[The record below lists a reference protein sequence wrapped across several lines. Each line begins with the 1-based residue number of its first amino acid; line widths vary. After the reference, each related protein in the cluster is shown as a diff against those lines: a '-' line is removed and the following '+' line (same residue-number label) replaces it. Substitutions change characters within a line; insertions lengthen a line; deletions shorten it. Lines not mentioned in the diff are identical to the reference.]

1 MPNAAEWNG
10 APMAVPQAALRR
22 LRHARWVVIGSFAI
36 FALLIPV
43 FGLTQVA
50 NAVKS
55 GGVSLPGAVVGT
67 LLSLPLAG
75 IVMWMMLVRMRRRT
89 DPQNVAYWTSLALL
103 AAVFGAIGVYYSSL
117 LIASVWW
124 ATVMMVRPRRRT
136 VVVTVAL
143 IVGPWVR
150 VLALPEPDVALMAFV
165 WGVPAVWAVVML
177 VTNYGVLWLW
187 EVANEATAAREAQA
201 RLAVTEERLRFSR
214 DMHDLLGHSLSAL
227 SVKSELAARLAER
240 APEQAAREMLEVQ
253 RLAREAL
260 REVRTAVSGY
270 REVDLDAE
278 IASVRSVLGAAG
290 VDCTVTGDDIDAPAG
305 LRALTAWLVREAG
318 TNVLRHST
326 ASRCDIT
333 LRRDERALVVEV
345 YNNGARAAHDGEV
358 RFGNGLTGLS
368 ERAAA
373 VRGEVSASL
382 SGKDGFLLRAVLPL
396 LSRDVGRRPDPAPLG
411 DREGATG

>member
-1 MPNAAEWNG
+1 
-10 APMAVPQAALRR
+10 MAVPQAALRR
-22 LRHARWVVIGSFAI
+22 LRHARWVVVGSYAF
-36 FALLIPV
+36 FVLLIPF

-50 NAVKS
+50 NAVNNE
-55 GGVSLPGAVVGT
+55 GVSLWGAVVGT

-89 DPQNVAYWTSLALL
+89 DPQDVAYWTSLTLL
-103 AAVFGAIGVYYSSL
+103 AAVLVAIDVYYSSL

-136 VVVTVAL
+136 VVVTVVL
-143 IVGPWVR
+143 VVGPWVR
-150 VLALPEPDVALMAFV
+150 ILALPEPDVALMAFV
-165 WGVPAVWAVVML
+165 WGVPAVWAVIML
-177 VTNYGVLWLW
+177 VTNYGILWLW

-240 APEQAAREMLEVQ
+240 APERAAQEMLEVQ
-253 RLAREAL
+253 RLARDAL

-278 IASVRSVLGAAG
+278 IASVRAVLGAAG
-290 VDCTVTGDDIDAPAG
+290 VECTITGADIDVPAD

-333 LRRDERALVVEV
+333 LRRDDRALVVEV
-345 YNNGARAAHDGEV
+345 YNDGARAAHDGAV

-368 ERAAA
+368 ERAGA
-373 VRGEVSASL
+373 VRGEVSASP

-396 LSRDVGRRPDPAPLG
+396 PRRETERRPDPAPPEE
-411 DREGATG
+411 REGATG